1 MILVSGGA
9 GVMGSRLVKGLV
21 KAGNRVRALTLPG
34 DPNVCRLENVD
45 CEISCADITDAGT
58 LAGAFEGVRT
68 VYHLAAV
75 IIAHDQDIFRKIN
88 AGGTR
93 NMVQG
98 AVSSGVKHFIYV
110 SSASVIFPDASAYA
124 RSKLDGERI
133 VTSQNEMRYTIV
145 RPTLVYEREGGQ
157 EFMMFMESLRKYPVV
172 PFVGRGR
179 AKKNPVFTDDVIKG
193 LLAIA
198 HNPKTYGKT
207 YNFSGGEVVT
217 IRELAHLILNHLG
230 LSKPIVPVPLWL
242 CKLAALVME
251 KTTKD
256 PPLTRYA
263 ISRIEQDADLDN
275 TEARKDLGYKPIGV
289 TEGLMRCYP
298 AR

>member
-1 MILVSGGA
+1 VILVSGGA

-21 KAGNRVRALTLPG
+21 KAGNRVRALSLPG
-34 DPNVCRLENVD
+34 DPHVCRLENVD
-45 CEISCADITDAGT
+45 CEISYADITDAGT
-58 LAGAFEGVRT
+58 LEGAFEGVRT

-75 IIAHDQDIFRKIN
+75 IITHDQDIFRKIN

-98 AVSSGVKHFIYV
+98 AVSSGVEHFIYV

-124 RSKLDGERI
+124 RSKLEGERI
-133 VTSQNEMRYTIV
+133 VTSQDEMPYTIV
-145 RPTLVYEREGGQ
+145 RPTLVYEREAGQ
-157 EFMMFMESLRKYPVV
+157 EFMMFMESLKKYPVV

-179 AKKNPVFTDDVIKG
+179 AKKNPVFTEDVIKG

-217 IRELAHLILNHLG
+217 IRELAHLMLKCRG
-230 LSKPIVPVPLWL
+230 LSKPFVPIPIWL
-242 CKLAALVME
+242 CKMIALVME
-251 KTTKD
+251 KAMKK

-263 ISRIEQDADLDN
+263 ISRMEQDADLDN
-275 TEARKDLGYKPIGV
+275 TEARKDLVYKPIGV

-298 AR
+298 VR